1 MSLLVGTDIALRYG
15 PKVLFEDLE
24 LTLGP
29 HDRVGLVGANGTGK
43 SSLMKIL
50 GAQLQPDSASLA
62 WRKGTR
68 VGYLP
73 QDLVQAPEGTV
84 IESVMRSVPGRD
96 ALLLELDQVQ
106 RALEE
111 SRDEAEQMELSE
123 QLADLHVQVDEF
135 ESRFGRRHAEQI
147 LLGLGFR
154 RTDLD
159 RKVAELSGG
168 WRMRAALAGL
178 LLQDPDLLLL
188 DEPTNH
194 LDVPTLVWFDAF
206 LRASR
211 HALVLISHD
220 RELLNRQISKVWALE
235 VEGLRTYPGNYDEY
249 KRQRAEEL
257 EQLRAR
263 AERVERRR
271 AELEAFIERFGAK
284 ATKARQAQSR
294 AKVLEKLEQVEL
306 VKERGTVHFRFPEVE
321 RSGRD
326 VVRLQGIS
334 KRFGENVVYRDLSAT
349 VERGQKVA
357 VIGAN
362 GAGKTTL
369 LKLIA
374 GELEPDAG
382 EVALGHQ
389 VSVGYYAQHHGET
402 LDRSSTIID
411 ELRRTAPS
419 MGDPQLR
426 GVLGAFLFS
435 GEDVDKRVGVLSGGE
450 RARVALA
457 KLLLRPSNLLL
468 LDEPTN
474 HLDLD
479 SAERLTGALKGY
491 GGTLV
496 FVSHHQAFV
505 NALATH
511 VWDVRDG
518 GVTVYPGNLAEYL
531 ERQRRLA
538 EAAGPSQAEEARAA
552 GDGPMSAKERRR
564 LEAEERQRRSAVE
577 GPLKKQVAA
586 LEARIAEL
594 EARAKEEEQ
603 KLADPALY
611 DDFARAKPLVDAHRQ
626 TQAELEGAMAQW
638 EAASAELERVRQQ
651 AAAESAQ

>member
-1 MSLLVGTDIALRYG
+1 MSLLVATDVSLRYG
-15 PKVLFEDLE
+15 PKVLLDGVEV
-24 LTLGP
+24 TLGP

-50 GAQLQPDSASLA
+50 GGRLQPDSASLS

-73 QDLVQAPEGTV
+73 QDLVAAPEGTV

-96 ALLLELDQVQ
+96 ALLGELDQVQ

-111 SRDEAEQMELSE
+111 SRDEAEQLELSE
-123 QLADLHVQVDEF
+123 QLSDLHHQVDEF

-147 LLGLGFR
+147 LRGLGFR
-154 RTDLD
+154 PADLD
-159 RKVAELSGG
+159 RAVSELSGG

-220 RELLNRQISKVWALE
+220 RELIDRQVTKIWALE
-235 VEGLRTYPGNYDEY
+235 VEGLRTYPGNYTDY

-284 ATKARQAQSR
+284 ATKARQAQSK
-294 AKVLEKLEQVEL
+294 AKLLEKLEQVEL

-321 RSGRD
+321 RSGRE
-326 VVRLQGIS
+326 VVRLNGVN
-334 KRFGENVVYRDLSAT
+334 KRFGETVVYRDLTAT
-349 VERGQKVA
+349 VERGQRVA

-374 GELEPDAG
+374 GELEPDGG
-382 EVALGHQ
+382 EIAFGHNVAL
-389 VSVGYYAQHHGET
+389 GYYAQHHAET
-402 LDRSSTIID
+402 LDRTSTVLD

-426 GVLGAFLFS
+426 SLLGAFLFS
-435 GEDVDKRVGVLSGGE
+435 GEDVDKKVGVLSGGE

-457 KLLLRPSNLLL
+457 RLLLRPANLLL
-468 LDEPTN
+468 MDEPTN

-479 SAERLTGALKGY
+479 SSERLTEALRGY
-491 GGTLV
+491 GGTLL

-518 GVTVYPGNLAEYL
+518 GVVPYPGNLAEYL

-538 EAAGPSQAEEARAA
+538 EAAGPAEVGVEEARA
-552 GDGPMSAKERRR
+552 DGPLSARERRR

-586 LEARIAEL
+586 LEVKIAEL

-603 KLADPALY
+603 RLADPALY
-611 DDFARAKPLVDAHRQ
+611 DDFAKAKPLLDAHRQ
-626 TQAELEGAMAQW
+626 TKAELEAAMVEW
-638 EAASAELERVRQQ
+638 EAAGARLEELRRQ
-651 AAAESAQ
+651 AATGAAT

>member
-1 MSLLVGTDIALRYG
+1 VSLLVGTDISLRYG
-15 PKVLFEDLE
+15 PKVLLDGVEV
-24 LTLGP
+24 TLGP

-50 GAQLQPDSASLA
+50 GGQLQPDSASLS

-73 QDLVQAPEGTV
+73 QDLVAAPEGTV

-96 ALLLELDQVQ
+96 ALLEELDQAQ
-106 RALEE
+106 RALEA
-111 SRDEAEQMELSE
+111 SKDEAEQMELSE
-123 QLADLHVQVDEF
+123 QLADLHAQVDEF

-147 LLGLGFR
+147 VLGLGFR

-159 RKVAELSGG
+159 RAVAELSGG

-194 LDVPTLVWFDAF
+194 LDVPTLIWFDAF

-211 HALVLISHD
+211 HALILISHD
-220 RELLNRQISKVWALE
+220 RELLNRQIGKVWALE
-235 VEGLRTYPGNYDEY
+235 VEGLRAYPGNYDEY

-294 AKVLEKLEQVEL
+294 AKMLEKLEQVEL

-334 KRFGENVVYRDLSAT
+334 KRFGETVVYQGLEAT
-349 VERGQKVA
+349 VERGQRVA

-374 GELEPDAG
+374 GELEPDSG
-382 EVALGHQ
+382 EVVLGH
-389 VSVGYYAQHHGET
+389 SVAFGYYAQHHAET
-402 LDRSSTIID
+402 LDRTATVIE
-411 ELRRTAPS
+411 ELRHTAPT

-426 GVLGAFLFS
+426 SILGAFLFS

-450 RARVALA
+450 RARVSLA
-457 KLLLRPSNLLL
+457 KLLLRPANLLL
-468 LDEPTN
+468 MDEPTN

-479 SAERLTGALKGY
+479 SAERLTEALKGY

-538 EAAGPSQAEEARAA
+538 DAAGPATSGAEDDGRGA
-552 GDGPMSAKERRR
+552 DGPVNARERRR

-577 GPLKKQVAA
+577 GPLKKQVAE

-611 DDFARAKPLVDAHRQ
+611 DDFAKAKPLMDANRQ
-626 TQAELEGAMAQW
+626 TKADLEGAMAQW
-638 EAASAELERVRQQ
+638 EAASAELERVRGKST
-651 AAAESAQ
+651 E

>member
-1 MSLLVGTDIALRYG
+1 MSLLIASDVSLRYG
-15 PKVLFEDLE
+15 PKVLLDGVDV
-24 LTLGP
+24 TLGP

-50 GAQLQPDSASLA
+50 GGAMQPDSAELA

-73 QDLVQAPEGTV
+73 QDLVAAPEGTV

-106 RALEE
+106 RALEASKE
-111 SRDEAEQMELSE
+111 EAEQLELSE
-123 QLADLHVQVDEF
+123 QLHDLHLQVDEF

-154 RTDLD
+154 REGLD

-211 HALVLISHD
+211 RALVLISHD
-220 RELLNRQISKVWALE
+220 RELINRQVSKVWALE
-235 VEGLRTYPGNYDEY
+235 VEGLRTYAGNYDEY

-257 EQLRAR
+257 EQLRAK
-263 AERVERRR
+263 AARVERRR

-326 VVRLQGIS
+326 VARFSGVR
-334 KRFGENVVYRDLSAT
+334 KRFGDTVVYRDLTAT
-349 VERGQKVA
+349 VERGQRIA

-369 LKLIA
+369 LKLLA
-374 GELEPDAG
+374 GELEPDGG
-382 EVALGHQ
+382 EIELGHQ
-389 VSVGYYAQHHGET
+389 VTLGYYAQHHAET
-402 LDRSSTIID
+402 LERSASVLE
-411 ELRRTAPS
+411 ELRSVAPLS
-419 MGDPQLR
+419 VGDPQLR
-426 GVLGAFLFS
+426 SLLGAFLFS
-435 GEDVDKRVGVLSGGE
+435 GEDVDKKVGVLSGGE

-457 KLLLRPSNLLL
+457 KLLLRPANLLL

-479 SAERLTGALKGY
+479 SAERLTEALRGY

-518 GVTVYPGNLAEYL
+518 TVVPYPGNLAEYL

-538 EAAGPSQAEEARAA
+538 EAASSRAEEEEGEAR
-552 GDGPMSAKERRR
+552 GDGPLSAKERRR

-577 GPLKKQVAA
+577 GPLKKQVAE
-586 LEARIAEL
+586 LESRIAEL
-594 EARAKEEEQ
+594 EARAKEEEG

-611 DDFARAKPLVDAHRQ
+611 DDFARAKPLMDAHRL
-626 TQAELEGAMAQW
+626 TKAELEAALQQW
-638 EAASAELERVRQQ
+638 EAASAKLEEARR
-651 AAAESAQ
+651 